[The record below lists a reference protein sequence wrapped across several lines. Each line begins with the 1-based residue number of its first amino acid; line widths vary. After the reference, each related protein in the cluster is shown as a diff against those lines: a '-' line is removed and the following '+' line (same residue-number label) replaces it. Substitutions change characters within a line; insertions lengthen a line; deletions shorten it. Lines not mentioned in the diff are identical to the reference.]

1 MVIFLAPVS
10 QEIGAFLSMTFD
22 HLLLRLAS
30 HVRYIHVDLMTLK
43 NLSLMFSL
51 HSFSRSRPAGVLALA
66 IFLSACGGT
75 GPETVD
81 TKSTNTGSPPVSS
94 AVVLNPP
101 VLSFKDT
108 GLSVTDGI
116 TGNGIWDVASEINW
130 EFSLD
135 QGATWTRGT
144 GSSFEVTGDGAKII
158 WVRSWDDAGNKSEI
172 VRVNCVLDTTAPAAL
187 GIAGQTEGVTNSL
200 RLSGIEPGA
209 RWEYSLDEQRSWAPG
224 QCSALGILGNSL
236 SRIWLRQMD
245 VAGNASDAQA
255 FDLKSPNLVAH
266 EASSNPLQPSVLT
279 PGLQTYLIHGVVV
292 RGDADYVTWDIPK
305 GQKVLSVKLV
315 QYLSEDAIAF
325 YALLR
330 NKVFDAGVDVSRML
344 VYGHMGHGDLG
355 RNVLVNVPKTE
366 LGEGAMTLW
375 FQQTGSQPTQYA
387 IEVVLAPAD

>member
-1 MVIFLAPVS
+1 MY
-10 QEIGAFLSMTFD
+10 
-22 HLLLRLAS
+22 RS
-30 HVRYIHVDLMTLK
+30 HP
-43 NLSLMFSL
+43 FSK
-51 HSFSRSRPAGVLALA
+51 SRPAVVLAMA

-75 GPETVD
+75 GPEAAG
-81 TKSTNTGSPPVSS
+81 SNSNNTASATATP
-94 AVVLNPP
+94 AVVLRPP

-108 GLSVTDGI
+108 GLSITDGI

-135 QGATWTRGT
+135 QGVTWTRGM
-144 GSSFEVTGDGAKII
+144 GSSFEVTGDGAKVI

-209 RWEYSLDEQRSWAPG
+209 RWEYSLDEQGSWAPG
-224 QCSALGILGNSL
+224 QCTALGILGNGL

-245 VAGNASDAQA
+245 VAGNASGAQA
-255 FDLKSPNLVAH
+255 FDLRSPNLVAH
-266 EASSNPLQPSVLT
+266 EASGNPLQPSVLT

-292 RGDADYVTWDIPK
+292 SGDADYVRWDIPR
-305 GQKVLSVKLV
+305 GQKVQSVKLV
-315 QYLSEDAIAF
+315 QYVSQDAIAF
-325 YALLR
+325 YALQR
-330 NKVFDAGVDVSRML
+330 NTVFDAGIDVSRML
-344 VYGHMGHGDLG
+344 VYGHMGPSDLG
-355 RNVLVNVPKTE
+355 RNVLAHVPKSQ

-375 FQQTGSQPTQYA
+375 FQQTGTLPTQYA